1 MKQPSFEE
9 LETLASQDPAAFE
22 ALRAELIEDCIRSA
36 SPASEHRLRGLQ
48 FVIDSRRRL
57 ARTPM
62 KALIEIQAMMHD
74 SLQRLNLALQSGSTS
89 ERASGRVVQ
98 PKWNWSLIQ
107 SRGNRS
113 RTPSVSHRE
122 GENA

>member
-36 SPASEHRLRGLQ
+36 GPASERRLRGLQ

-57 ARTPM
+57 ARTPL

-89 ERASGRVVQ
+89 EETSGRVVQ

-107 SRGNRS
+107 SRGRS
-113 RTPSVSHRE
+113 RPSSVSHGE